1 MDLYFDLPPILGN
14 IFSDGQPANDHR
26 VLSGGAA
33 PAIESFVAG
42 CRRERVPVA
51 S

>member
-42 CRRERVPVA
+42 CRRERVR
-51 S
+51 